1 MRDFAQMLA
10 KTLGILFLVF
20 FSVFSVSAQSAI
32 RFVLPIVSDA
42 CFNGI
47 DDDEDGFIDYPL
59 DTDCTAQ
66 DDQSEHHLTA
76 TCSVSGTSIQ
86 LWQSATWTVS
96 PMGGSTVYTYLWSG
110 TELTGTADSVVVTYP
125 TAWSKSASV
134 TVTSGVDS
142 IVVNCADSVSVSS
155 TDVPS
160 VPPSSDGGSGGTF
173 WVYSPLPNTSVDTPE
188 TLEKPSSE
196 SDVPESLDS
205 APETTNTSTQQ
216 NTPKAKPPAPRVK
229 IKTQVRLTLRD
240 DRGIALTNEPV
251 PVPPR
256 ADVLPLFDVISE
268 LSGISMN
275 VVNGW
280 TLGKVAPWELL
291 PVSVKLLNVSGTR
304 RLDVQVYYSILSY
317 ENESIYSSSETV
329 AVETTASFVKMVQI
343 PYYIIP
349 GVYSVKVSLKYD
361 GQTVPATSHFPFTVE
376 KKIGG
381 IFQTTLLTYIAIALL
396 STCIL
401 VISLFVFRRKYHN
414 RSRLS
419 PIEYSDVP
427 TNMRTF
433 YEIISDT
440 IMDMRQRVGD
450 QAIVIA
456 NRIEGLKIDSETG
469 KVLSVSENPSKIIA
483 ELVSEYERELGK
495 KVSFLFRHTSKK

>member
-1 MRDFAQMLA
+1 MLN
-10 KTLGILFLVF
+10 
-20 FSVFSVSAQSAI
+20 VSAQSALRLVI
-32 RFVLPIVSDA
+32 PIVSSA

-47 DDDEDGFIDYPL
+47 DDDGDGLIDYPS
-59 DTDCTAQ
+59 DPDCTTQ

-76 TCSVSGTSIQ
+76 TCTPSVTSIQ
-86 LWQSATWTVS
+86 LWQSVTWTANPS
-96 PMGGSTVYTYLWSG
+96 GWSTTYTYLWSG
-110 TELTGTADSVVVTYP
+110 SELNSTASTVSVTYS
-125 TAWSKSASV
+125 TLGSQSASV

-142 IVVNCADSVSVSS
+142 VTVNCAESVVVTSASS
-155 TDVPS
+155 SESSSGWLWGGGWSGYVWYYNSTTESPHTPAQAPVPETDVPEQ
-160 VPPSSDGGSGGTF
+160 
-173 WVYSPLPNTSVDTPE
+173 LNA
-188 TLEKPSSE
+188 
-196 SDVPESLDS
+196 
-205 APETTNTSTQQ
+205 APEPTVNTIPQKIIP
-216 NTPKAKPPAPRVK
+216 PKIPPVPRVK
-229 IKTQVRLTLRD
+229 LKTQVRLTLRE
-240 DRGIALTNEPV
+240 DRGISLTNEPV

-256 ADVLPLFDVISE
+256 ADNLPLFDVISE

-280 TLGKVAPWELL
+280 LLGKVAPGELL

-304 RLDVQVYYSILSY
+304 RLDVQVYYSVLSH

-329 AVETTASFVKMVQI
+329 AVETTASYVKMVQI

-349 GVYSVKVSLKYD
+349 GVYNVRVTIKYD

-381 IFQTTLLTYIAIALL
+381 IFQTTILTYVALALLSALFLAIAL
-396 STCIL
+396 
-401 VISLFVFRRKYHN
+401 VIFRKKYHN

-427 TNMRTF
+427 NNMRTF

-456 NRIEGLKIDSETG
+456 NRIEGLKIDPESG
-469 KVLSVSENPSKIIA
+469 KVLSVSTNPSKIIA
-483 ELVSEYERELGK
+483 ELVAEYERELGK
-495 KVSFLFRHTSKK
+495 KVSFLFRNWSKK